1 MAGRPS
7 RHNAHP
13 WFASLAFSNGT
24 RYCGATVIGDRWL
37 LTAAHCK
44 LRNWLTRI
52 FVGEDGGEFRKTHRV
67 RKFITHRRFDINRTV
82 DPFDI
87 ALIETR
93 ERIQFNDYVSP
104 VHLPIRDLEIGTDAV
119 VIGYGLTETTDP
131 SDILLEGHSKIVE
144 CAANIP
150 DAMICF
156 GSVQGNA
163 CKGDSGGPLLRD
175 DRHGDT
181 WQYGIVSAGKYSEEE
196 GRCNESHPSTF
207 IRVSRFCD
215 WIAQMTQRE
224 TEGDIAFNDHV
235 QPIRLA
241 DNDLEVGASATA
253 IGYGI
258 TETGNMSDQLLEKTA
273 RISAPDNCTNGPVFD
288 GHSMICFGSGDGNV
302 CGGDSGGP
310 LLKEDD
316 YGETW
321 QYGVANFLTSP
332 DHTCHKAYPTS
343 FARVSVYCEWIK
355 DKTNQEVLC
364 GHNPDM

>member
-119 VIGYGLTETTDP
+119 VIGYGLTDP

-224 TEGDIAFNDHV
+224 VRCRLNVDSNDRV
-235 QPIRLA
+235 TLSE
-241 DNDLEVGASATA
+241 NCL
-253 IGYGI
+253 
-258 TETGNMSDQLLEKTA
+258 
-273 RISAPDNCTNGPVFD
+273 ISAFD
-288 GHSMICFGSGDGNV
+288 HC
-302 CGGDSGGP
+302 
-310 LLKEDD
+310 LLWKHDFPCI
-316 YGETW
+316 
-321 QYGVANFLTSP
+321 V
-332 DHTCHKAYPTS
+332 
-343 FARVSVYCEWIK
+343 
-355 DKTNQEVLC
+355 
-364 GHNPDM
+364 